1 MEGEIIMTK
10 KTEHKIEDIKEDVK
24 EIVKEAVEELVE
36 EETDSE
42 CQHKIVEL
50 EARIVDL
57 EKHCK

>member
-10 KTEHKIEDIKEDVK
+10 KANKKEDTK
-24 EIVKEAVEELVE
+24 
-36 EETDSE
+36 ETDSK